1 MAIRAAARNNT
12 RVTRWLLVLVVAA
25 ACSAPQH
32 KHKHNDNDHD
42 DDGDTA
48 STPFVDKKGFVPTS
62 FDVQV
67 SGKGRPVIFVP
78 GLGCPGE
85 VWAGTVA
92 HLGKGYQAHV
102 LTLAGFAGQPPIN
115 KPLSATVRKE
125 LARYIRSNRLE
136 GSVIVG
142 HSMGGF
148 IAYWLAAQ
156 LPDLVSAVI
165 IVDAGPA
172 LSGDMEEAKSLRD
185 QWRGATDEEFTDR
198 TRVMFSGMVNDP
210 KKLATILDDVA
221 KSDRKTLGDAVY
233 ELMTT
238 DLRDRI
244 AEIKAPVLVV
254 LADGGLQ
261 DRIKGQVAPI
271 PHHEIIVLKNTHHF
285 LMYDDPEGFYRAI
298 DKFLAKH

>member
-1 MAIRAAARNNT
+1 MAIRAAPRNNS
-12 RVTRWLLVLVVAA
+12 RVTRLLLVLVVAV
-25 ACSAPQH
+25 ACSGPQH
-32 KHKHNDNDHD
+32 KHRRDA
-42 DDGDTA
+42 DDGDGDGGA
-48 STPFVDKKGFVPTS
+48 GTPFVDKKGFVPTS

-67 SGKGRPVIFVP
+67 TGKGRPIIFIP

-85 VWAGTVA
+85 VWADTVA

-102 LTLAGFAGQPPIN
+102 LTLAGFAGLPPI
-115 KPLSATVRKE
+115 KQPLSATVRKE
-125 LARYIRSNRLE
+125 LARYIRSHRLDHP
-136 GSVIVG
+136 VIVG

-148 IAYWLAAQ
+148 IAYWLAAN

-185 QWRGATDEEFTDR
+185 QWRGATDEEFADR

-210 KKLATILDDVA
+210 RKLATILDDVA

-238 DLRDRI
+238 DLRDKV
-244 AEIKAPVLVV
+244 AEIAAPVLVV

-271 PHHEIIVLKNTHHF
+271 PHHEIVVLKNTHHF
-285 LMYDDPEGFYRAI
+285 LMYDDPEGFYRAV